1 MCYFRDTVRPT
12 CMHYTTRDF
21 RDNYLYSEL
30 TRLFGPGR
38 PLTRLLLVLLST
50 VTSSVQADLDLTE
63 ALRLALAD
71 DPVIMASE
79 ARARALGDVAVAD
92 GQLPDPKLKTGIW
105 NLPLDDFDVSREP
118 TTQWRLGV
126 NQAFPRGDTL
136 QYKQQQSEW
145 MARAEQA
152 NTGVTTRKLIRDV
165 RKSFLELSYQIQA
178 ERVISETRA
187 LFAQLVDITLAH
199 YATGRVSQQDVLRAS
214 LELSRLDD
222 RTTRIRNEADKGRA
236 ALMKWIGDAASLP
249 IDSNFP
255 ELPALPAREAIEA
268 ALHEHPVIRAE
279 TAKLE
284 ASNRKISIAR
294 EQYKPGWSAG
304 LEYRKRFGE
313 NPNGDDRAD
322 MMAAMVTVELP
333 LFPKKRQDKRLSAS
347 IQQAESVQLTRD
359 DKLREL
365 KRMLDADY
373 ANWQR
378 LGERA
383 TLYES
388 QLLRESTA
396 NAQASL
402 NAYQSG
408 VTEFTT
414 LMRARITELDVR
426 LADLRIRVDRAKA
439 QASLLYLAGEN
450 S

>member
-1 MCYFRDTVRPT
+1 MCYFRDTVRST
-12 CMHYTTRDF
+12 CMHYTTRSF

-30 TRLFGPGR
+30 TRLFVPGR
-38 PLTRLLLVLLST
+38 AATRMLLVLLST
-50 VTSSVQADLDLTE
+50 VTSTAQADLDLNE
-63 ALRLALAD
+63 ALRLALVD

-79 ARARALGDVAVAD
+79 ARARALGDAAVAD

-105 NLPLDDFDVSREP
+105 NLPLDDLDVSREP

-136 QYKQQQSEW
+136 QYQQQQSEW
-145 MARAEQA
+145 IARAEQA

-165 RKSFLELSYQIQA
+165 RKSFLELYYQVQA

-199 YATGRVSQQDVLRAS
+199 YATGRVRQQDVLRAS

-222 RTTRIRNEADKGRA
+222 RTTRIRNNADKGRA

-255 ELPALPAREAIEA
+255 ELSALPAKEAIEA
-268 ALHEHPVIRAE
+268 ALPEHPVIRVE

-294 EQYKPGWSAG
+294 EQYRPGWSAG

-388 QLLRESTA
+388 QLLRKSTA

-414 LMRARITELDVR
+414 LMRARITDLDVH
-426 LADLRIRVDRAKA
+426 LDDLRVRVDRASA
-439 QASLLYLAGEN
+439 QANLLYLAGEKP
-450 S
+450 